1 MVLHSYNERR
11 AMTDVDKL
19 LDELLTGKKPEEILG
34 EAGVLQDLTKRLVE
48 RALEGE
54 LTAHLG

>member
-1 MVLHSYNERR
+1 
-11 AMTDVDKL
+11 MTDVDKL